1 MWAKPFL
8 LTYLI
13 FTSIFTDG
21 FKQNVR
27 DMYVKS
33 VTDKQQTQ
41 VLLNLLSKQEQTPFV
56 LGYTGATKMIMSKHA
71 FNPFTKLSY
80 FNSGKKMLQSAIAR
94 DKNNAELL
102 FLRYA
107 IQVSA
112 PGILGYNDSISADK
126 RQILIAL
133 NNQSVDEKMAKSM
146 VSFMKNQQLT
156 VGEQQLLLNIFR

>member
-1 MWAKPFL
+1 MLAKPL
-8 LTYLI
+8 LFIYLF

-21 FKQNVR
+21 FKENVR

-33 VTDKQQTQ
+33 VTDKQQTL
-41 VLLNLLSKQEQTPFV
+41 VLLNLLAKQEQTAFV

-80 FNSGKKMLQSAIAR
+80 FNSGKKLLQSAIAK

-112 PGILGYNDSISADK
+112 PGILGYNNNISTDK
-126 RQILIAL
+126 KQILIAL
-133 NNQSVDEKMAKSM
+133 NNQSVDEKLAKSM
-146 VSFMKNQQLT
+146 VSFMKDQQLT
-156 VGEQQLLLNIFR
+156 AGEKQLLLNIFK